1 MQDLVKRIELYREA
15 NSCTISIQEG
25 EHCGQKINHFHVS
38 IIPRYQGDFEKNDD
52 IYEKLDSFDE
62 EFIKQYP
69 ELLSNDKK
77 KNELK
82 AEVENIKNF
91 MNKLYLY

>member
-1 MQDLVKRIELYREA
+1 M
-15 NSCTISIQEG
+15 
-25 EHCGQKINHFHVS
+25 H
-38 IIPRYQGDFEKNDD
+38 IIPRYQGDFEKNDE
-52 IYEKLDSFDE
+52 IYDKLVNFDE
-62 EFIKQYP
+62 EFIKQFP
-69 ELLSNDKK
+69 SFLNNEKQ

>member
-1 MQDLVKRIELYREA
+1 MCILFLDIKEIW
-15 NSCTISIQEG
+15 
-25 EHCGQKINHFHVS
+25 K
-38 IIPRYQGDFEKNDD
+38 KNDE
-52 IYEKLDSFDE
+52 IYDKLDKFDE
-62 EFIKQYP
+62 EFIKIFP
-69 ELLSNDKK
+69 SFLNNDKQ

>member
-1 MQDLVKRIELYREA
+1 M
-15 NSCTISIQEG
+15 
-25 EHCGQKINHFHVS
+25 H
-38 IIPRYQGDFEKNDD
+38 IIPRYQGDLEKNDE
-52 IYEKLDSFDE
+52 IYDKLDKFDD
-62 EFIKQYP
+62 EFIKKYP
-69 ELLSNDKK
+69 MLLTDDKR

>member
-1 MQDLVKRIELYREA
+1 MLLTDDKR
-15 NSCTISIQEG
+15 
-25 EHCGQKINHFHVS
+25 
-38 IIPRYQGDFEKNDD
+38 
-52 IYEKLDSFDE
+52 
-62 EFIKQYP
+62 
-69 ELLSNDKK
+69 